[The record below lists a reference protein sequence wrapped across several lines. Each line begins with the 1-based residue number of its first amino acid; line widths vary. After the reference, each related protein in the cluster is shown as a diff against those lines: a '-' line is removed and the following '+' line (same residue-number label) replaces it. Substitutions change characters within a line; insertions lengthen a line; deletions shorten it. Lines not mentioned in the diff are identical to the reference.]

1 MLSAVEGVRVN
12 DTKPP
17 ILRSPWLSISDML
30 IANRCW
36 LCEAPFQRG
45 YKKKVFLVSQLVSSM
60 TRRIEEISSATDKAE
75 SVTEIE
81 SNNFRACF
89 AAFSTE
95 LGCSETDLSAELLK
109 HDVAPWLSGLVC
121 CRTTNCATEYAL
133 LVPSE
138 SSMKAAL
145 KKIEEQSA
153 ENQICPP
160 DCGCD
165 NPWPFLQA

>member
-1 MLSAVEGVRVN
+1 MTDA
-12 DTKPP
+12 KPSV
-17 ILRSPWLSISDML
+17 LRSPWLSISDAL

-36 LCEAPFQRG
+36 LCDSTFQRG

-60 TRRIEEISSATDKAE
+60 TRRIEEISLATDNAT
-75 SVTEIE
+75 SLNEIE
-81 SNNFRACF
+81 SRNFKACF
-89 AAFSTE
+89 TAFSTE
-95 LGCSETDLSAELLK
+95 LGCSETNLSAELLK

-121 CRTTNCATEYAL
+121 CRTTKCVMEYAL
-133 LVPSE
+133 IVPSE

-165 NPWPFLQA
+165 NPWPFLKS

>member
-1 MLSAVEGVRVN
+1 MTDA
-12 DTKPP
+12 KPP
-17 ILRSPWLSISDML
+17 VLRSPWLSISDGL

-36 LCEAPFQRG
+36 LCDSTFQRG

-60 TRRIEEISSATDKAE
+60 TRRIEEISSATDNPT
-75 SVTEIE
+75 SLNEIE
-81 SNNFRACF
+81 SRNFKACF
-89 AAFSTE
+89 TAFSTE
-95 LGCSETDLSAELLK
+95 LGCSETNLSAELLK

-121 CRTTNCATEYAL
+121 CRTTNCAIEYAL

-138 SSMKAAL
+138 SSMKEAL

-153 ENQICPP
+153 ENLICPP

-165 NPWPFLQA
+165 NPWPFLKS